1 MELRSLARVCLDLEA
16 RRGEKWIGQFTSE
29 WDKVGGWK
37 GEEELVIHTELHLSF
52 DMSGMISSIGTNG
65 WRDGEMVRL
74 SSSPSQYVR
83 CYDTHVS

>member
-1 MELRSLARVCLDLEA
+1 MFGSGVEKGREGDWSVHIGMGLGWRVE
-16 RRGEKWIGQFTSE
+16 G
-29 WDKVGGWK
+29 

-74 SSSPSQYVR
+74 TPSPSQYVR